1 MHAPWPWLALLLL
14 GALHGLNPGMGWLF
28 AVALGLQQEERR
40 AVWRALLP
48 LTLGHALAII
58 VAVALAMAAGLVIPP
73 AVLRW
78 VVIGALA
85 LLGFRQLQRHR
96 HPRLGG
102 MRVGGRDLVA
112 WSFLVATAH
121 GAGLM
126 AVPFAAEAGALG
138 APPAAH
144 AAQGGAPVLAPPARG
159 AARHDAH
166 AAHRLAGVRAMTPQG
181 RPAST
186 SPSLGAIMAT
196 LVHTLGYILVTALL
210 AIVVYERAGLR
221 VLRRAWVNLDLI
233 WAASLLLTAGA
244 LAVW

>member
-1 MHAPWPWLALLLL
+1 MTEMWPWVVLLLL

-48 LTLGHALAII
+48 LTAGHALAIV

-73 AVLRW
+73 EVLRW

-85 LLGFRQLQRHR
+85 FLGIRQLQRHR

-102 MRVGGRDLVA
+102 MRVGARDLVT

-138 APPAAH
+138 APPAAQ
-144 AAQGGAPVLAPPARG
+144 AAPGGAPVLASPAG
-159 AARHDAH
+159 SAARHNAH
-166 AAHRLAGVRAMTPQG
+166 EAHGLAGVRATAPHNL
-181 RPAST
+181 PTST
-186 SPSLGAIMAT
+186 SASLGAIMAT
-196 LVHTLGYILVTALL
+196 LVHTLGYILVTGFL

-221 VLRRAWVNLDLI
+221 VLRRAWVNFDLI
-233 WAASLLLTAGA
+233 WAGSLLLTA
-244 LAVW
+244 LAQMLW

>member
-73 AVLRW
+73 DVLRW

-138 APPAAH
+138 TMPEADASARAGPNDAPPRTGSALLHTHRAH
-144 AAQGGAPVLAPPARG
+144 G
-159 AARHDAH
+159 AASVHDEPG
-166 AAHRLAGVRAMTPQG
+166 AAGPRKVP
-181 RPAST
+181 
-186 SPSLGAIMAT
+186 PSLGAVLAT
-196 LVHTLGYILVTALL
+196 ALHTLGYVLVTALL

-221 VLRRAWVNLDLI
+221 ILRRAWVNLDLI

-244 LAVW
+244 LVLW

>member
-1 MHAPWPWLALLLL
+1 MTELWPWVALLLL

-48 LTLGHALAII
+48 LTAGHALAIV

-73 AVLRW
+73 EVLRW

-85 LLGFRQLQRHR
+85 LLGIRQLQRHR

-102 MRVGGRDLVA
+102 MRVGARDLVM

-138 APPAAH
+138 APPAAQ
-144 AAQGGAPVLAPPARG
+144 AAEGGASTPASPALGAPLRN
-159 AARHDAH
+159 AH
-166 AAHRLAGVRAMTPQG
+166 AAHSHAGVQTAESLEG
-181 RPAST
+181 RMRPPA
-186 SPSLGAIMAT
+186 SLGAIMAT
-196 LVHTLGYILVTALL
+196 LVHTLGYVLVTGLL

-233 WAASLLLTAGA
+233 WAGSLLLTALA
-244 LAVW
+244 LALW

>member
-1 MHAPWPWLALLLL
+1 MTELWPWVALLLL

-28 AVALGLQQEERR
+28 AVALGMQQEERR

-48 LTLGHALAII
+48 LTAGHALAIV
-58 VAVALAMAAGLVIPP
+58 VAVALAMAAGLVMPP
-73 AVLRW
+73 DVLRW

-85 LLGFRQLQRHR
+85 LLGIRQLQRHR

-102 MRVGGRDLVA
+102 MRVGARDLVA

-138 APPAAH
+138 APPAAQ
-144 AAQGGAPVLAPPARG
+144 AAQGGAPVPASPSGG
-159 AARHDAH
+159 AARHNAH
-166 AAHRLAGVRAMTPQG
+166 EAHGLAGVRAVTPQG
-181 RPAST
+181 LPTST
-186 SPSLGAIMAT
+186 SASLGAIMAT
-196 LVHTLGYILVTALL
+196 LVHTLGYILVTGLL

-233 WAASLLLTAGA
+233 WAGSLLLTALA
-244 LAVW
+244 LALW

>member
-1 MHAPWPWLALLLL
+1 MTDLWPWVALLLL

-28 AVALGLQQEERR
+28 AVALGMQQEERR

-48 LTLGHALAII
+48 LTAGHALAIV
-58 VAVALAMAAGLVIPP
+58 VAVALAMAAGLVMPP
-73 AVLRW
+73 DVLRW

-85 LLGFRQLQRHR
+85 FLGIRQLQRHR

-102 MRVGGRDLVA
+102 MRVGARDLVM

-126 AVPFAAEAGALG
+126 AVPFAAEAGALR
-138 APPAAH
+138 APPAAQ
-144 AAQGGAPVLAPPARG
+144 AAQGGAPVPASPTGDAAP
-159 AARHDAH
+159 RHAH
-166 AAHRLAGVRAMTPQG
+166 AAHGLAGVRA
-181 RPAST
+181 PASQDRLKRI

-196 LVHTLGYILVTALL
+196 LVHTLGYILVTGLL

-221 VLRRAWVNLDLI
+221 VLRRAWVNLDVI
-233 WAASLLLTAGA
+233 WAGSLLLTALA
-244 LAVW
+244 LTLW

>member
-1 MHAPWPWLALLLL
+1 MHAVWPWLALLLL
-14 GALHGLNPGMGWLF
+14 GTLHGLNPGMGWLF

-48 LTLGHALAII
+48 LTAGHALAII
-58 VAVALAMAAGLVIPP
+58 VAVAVAMAAGLVIP
-73 AVLRW
+73 AGVLRW
-78 VVIGALA
+78 VVVAALVV
-85 LLGFRQLQRHR
+85 LGIRQLQRHR
-96 HPRLGG
+96 HPRVGG
-102 MRVGGRDLVA
+102 MRVGARDLVA

-138 APPAAH
+138 AMTEAH
-144 AAQGGAPVLAPPARG
+144 ASARALPNDAPPGAGSALLRAHRGHGAGPGHDTPG
-159 AARHDAH
+159 AAVSR
-166 AAHRLAGVRAMTPQG
+166 VV
-181 RPAST
+181 
-186 SPSLGAIMAT
+186 SPSLGAVLAT
-196 LVHTLGYILVTALL
+196 AVHTLGYILVTALL

-244 LAVW
+244 LVLW